1 MRRIGLMGGTFDPV
15 HIGHLLAA
23 EAAREAADLSEVW
36 FIPTSVPVHKPQ
48 PGASGAQRRSLVEA
62 AIAEHPSFRVE
73 AAELDRQGASYTID
87 TVLELRER
95 YPDVSFYWIV
105 GSDMRD
111 DLPHWRRIEEL
122 ASLVVFIALER
133 PGPGDDAGHAKA
145 EPELPAYL
153 RDRIVRGEMPGIG
166 ISSTDIRR
174 RCAEG
179 RTIRYMVP
187 ERVRTE
193 IERMGLYGSRTV
205 D

>member
-48 PGASGAQRRSLVEA
+48 PGASGEQRRALVEA

-95 YPDVSFYWIV
+95 YPDVAFYWIV
-105 GSDMRD
+105 GADMRD
-111 DLPHWRRIEEL
+111 DLPRWRRIEEL
-122 ASLVVFIALER
+122 ASLVVFITLNR
-133 PGPGDDAGHAKA
+133 PVSGADAGRSEA
-145 EPELPAYL
+145 EAELPPYL

-187 ERVRTE
+187 ERVRAE
-193 IERMGLYGSRTV
+193 IERKGLYGSRTV

>member
-23 EAAREAADLSEVW
+23 ESAREAADLSEVW

-48 PGASGAQRRSLVEA
+48 PGASGTQRLALVER
-62 AIAEHPSFRVE
+62 AIEEHPSFRVE
-73 AAELDRQGASYTID
+73 AAELDREGASYTID

-95 YPDVSFYWIV
+95 YPDDSFYWIV

-111 DLPHWRRIEEL
+111 DLPNWRRIEEL
-122 ASLVVFIALER
+122 ARLVVFIALDR
-133 PGPGDDAGHAKA
+133 PGAGGEADNA
-145 EPELPAYL
+145 EPEPPDFL
-153 RDRIVRGEMPGIG
+153 RDRIVRGEMPAIG

>member
-1 MRRIGLMGGTFDPV
+1 MGGTFDPV

-36 FIPTSVPVHKPQ
+36 FVPTSVPVHKPQ

-62 AIAEHPSFRVE
+62 AIADHPSFRVE

-122 ASLVVFIALER
+122 ARLVVFIALKR
-133 PGPGDDAGHAKA
+133 PGSGGDAGRAND